1 MNSNMEYV
9 HVLEH
14 LYDKSLMLH
23 DPSLWHPVLYFY
35 HIDALAHIDYT
46 AGILAFNIQSP
57 KNIMAAQYMRWR
69 IDEEKKGD
77 RIKFPGFISWL
88 KENFPDKFE
97 RLPTLW
103 RRIYDPADRASYR
116 SFRIIPD
123 PDSKSPVSPHVFLE
137 MTDDFFEPEF
147 LKSLYME
154 GSLSTLF
161 EKFKDETKS

>member
-46 AGILAFNIQSP
+46 TGILAFNIQSP

-77 RIKFPGFISWL
+77 RIKFPGFIVWL
-88 KENFPDKFE
+88 KENFPEKFE

-103 RRIYDPADRASYR
+103 RRIYDPADRASFR

-154 GSLSTLF
+154 GSLSALF
-161 EKFKDETKS
+161 EKYQDETKS